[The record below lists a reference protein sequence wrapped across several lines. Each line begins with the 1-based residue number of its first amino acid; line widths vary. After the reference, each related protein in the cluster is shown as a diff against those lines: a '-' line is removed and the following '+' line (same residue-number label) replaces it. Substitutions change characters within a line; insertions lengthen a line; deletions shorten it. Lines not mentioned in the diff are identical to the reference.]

1 MYSSPKWSLRLGLWD
16 KEDYRNIMQK
26 ILYMESNPNEIVTE
40 LTVEPHESDFGK
52 VVLHVFGCGADKLI
66 IAVRI
71 LSGSSGYVNRFMYTI
86 YPPERF
92 YLSSTE
98 P

>member
-1 MYSSPKWSLRLGLWD
+1 MYLSPKWSLRLGLWD

-26 ILYMESNPNEIVTE
+26 ILYMESNTNEIVTE

-66 IAVRI
+66 F
-71 LSGSSGYVNRFMYTI
+71 LSKVINDI
-86 YPPERF
+86 EEERLAKE
-92 YLSSTE
+92 YE
-98 P
+98 DEEEGECDD

>member
-26 ILYMESNPNEIVTE
+26 ILYMESNTNEIVTE

-66 IAVRI
+66 F
-71 LSGSSGYVNRFMYTI
+71 LSKVI
-86 YPPERF
+86 KDIEEERWAEE
-92 YLSSTE
+92 YE
-98 P
+98 EEEEDECND